1 VEPYH
6 NSPSL
11 ILQHP
16 SRFVGVTWIFF
27 SFKAI
32 QMIAFKETITTYTRN
47 VSQYRKQQKDTV
59 AMEGVIRSPLVIED
73 SMS

>member
-1 VEPYH
+1 
-6 NSPSL
+6 
-11 ILQHP
+11 
-16 SRFVGVTWIFF
+16 
-27 SFKAI
+27 
-32 QMIAFKETITTYTRN
+32 MIAFKETITTYTRN

>member
-1 VEPYH
+1 VKPYH

-11 ILQHP
+11 MLQHP
-16 SRFVGVTWIFF
+16 SHFVEVAWIFA
-27 SFKAI
+27 FKAI
-32 QMIAFKETITTYTRN
+32 QMIAFKETLTTQTRS

-59 AMEGVIRSPLVIED
+59 AMEGVIGSPSVIED